1 MATPLDVG
9 VNFFSGLFP
18 LLFTFLVVYGVLSYT
33 KVLGDNKA
41 VPAFIAVLLAIAT
54 YFSTVAVKTIN
65 MMAPWFVLLFVF
77 GIFVLI
83 AYQLFGVKEESLT
96 TLWTKNWSE
105 GGGTLF
111 YWILAFVLMIGLGSL
126 FTVLKQEKLPPI
138 VIENAT
144 AVAGSAGPGFWATM
158 TNPKVLGAALLLLIA
173 MFAIKHLTSASS
185 K

>member
-1 MATPLDVG
+1 MATPIDVG

-18 LLFTFLVVYGVLSYT
+18 LLFTFLIVYGVLSYT
-33 KVLGDNKA
+33 KVFSENKM
-41 VPAFIAVLLAIAT
+41 VPALLAFLLAIAT

-65 MMAPWFVLLFVF
+65 MMAPWFVLFFVF

-83 AYQLFGVKEESLT
+83 AYQLFGVEEKTITSL
-96 TLWTKNWSE
+96 WKP
-105 GGGTLF
+105 GGGGGPLF
-111 YWILAFVLMIGLGSL
+111 YWILTFVLIIGLGSL
-126 FTVLKQEKLPPI
+126 FTVLKQEKMPPS

-144 AVAGSAGPGFWATM
+144 AVAGSAGSGFWLTI

>member
-83 AYQLFGVKEESLT
+83 AYQLFGVEEKTISSM
-96 TLWTKNWSE
+96 WKP
-105 GGGTLF
+105 GGAGGALF
-111 YWILAFVLMIGLGSL
+111 YWILTFVLMIGLGSL
-126 FTVLKQEKLPPI
+126 FTVLKQEKMPPS

-144 AVAGSAGPGFWATM
+144 AVAGSAGPGFWLTI